1 MKTVFVLLLLCT
13 TAAARI
19 GETFEEFCKHHQPDK
34 PAVQAEYDM
43 TRHVED
49 GRRVTVFWIN
59 GKSAQEK
66 HEGISPSLVKRLLAE
81 NAPGQWAQ
89 QAAPSGD
96 IIYSNGNLRARI
108 QDGVLTIDN
117 GQVTEWFNRQMA
129 KDRAGG
135 SRK

>member
-59 GKSAQEK
+59 GKSAQETRGDFVLTG
-66 HEGISPSLVKRLLAE
+66 EASPCGER
-81 NAPGQWAQ
+81 PGQWPQ
-89 QAAPSGD
+89 QAPRRATSSIRTAIFGSGPRM
-96 IIYSNGNLRARI
+96 GCLR
-108 QDGVLTIDN
+108 LTT
-117 GQVTEWFNRQMA
+117 GR
-129 KDRAGG
+129 
-135 SRK
+135 